1 MLLTASEARRPSQHL
16 TASLRE
22 RDTKGTGSVCG
33 DEGADAAHV
42 LVFFLFL
49 IRLLA
54 VSLERP
60 NAAGSGDTLEHNLS
74 TTTSRWLPKVV
85 PCVMKAA
92 QPSYGSF

>member
-42 LVFFLFL
+42 LVFFF
-49 IRLLA
+49 
-54 VSLERP
+54 S
-60 NAAGSGDTLEHNLS
+60 
-74 TTTSRWLPKVV
+74 
-85 PCVMKAA
+85 
-92 QPSYGSF
+92 